1 MKWVDSSED
10 LFARVLSSQL
20 THSNFTKWSE
30 WVSRLS
36 HRLESSYS
44 LEFTFSSEWSEVS
57 ERQVDSSRLTSLVSL
72 FQVKSN
78 RVSRLKVDSLHS
90 TQVNSLL
97 FFKKLPFLVLNNF
110 YSVLML
116 FFALITFK
124 LLKSSYCRG
133 NHFRFMKK
141 KPLNSTKLSVW
152 H

>member
-1 MKWVDSSED
+1 MKWVDLSED
-10 LFARVLSSQL
+10 LFARLHSSRL

-97 FFKKLPFLVLNNF
+97 FLKKLPFLVLNNF

-116 FFALITFK
+116 FFASWCINNIYNVK
-124 LLKSSYCRG
+124 INYLK
-133 NHFRFMKK
+133 
-141 KPLNSTKLSVW
+141 
-152 H
+152 